1 REKTSSTAF
10 AEAKSFLRKLLPPA
24 DFETLF
30 PPSPPPPP
38 LPPPPPTSEGE
49 EGREGSNVQPTPPVS
64 NHTISDVQ
72 RCLEDAQT
80 SYETRIRYRPSD
92 LTFQTMMIPVAAS
105 PSTSS
110 SPTNAGAAPRR
121 SGAEA
126 RLWFTGLSERLL
138 YYGNIFDV
146 LAQHHP
152 EYVAL
157 AWGTLKFLLVAVTNH
172 ATTASKLSASIS
184 HIAELVPQHAFH
196 LILYPTREMQTA
208 WYRDSRPAHAFKS
221 IFQPWDIRFR
231 GEYEAVAATAQQVGR
246 LADVALKA
254 EVRDIMSEVMRG
266 RVDLKSVSRKISELQ
281 KENQRM
287 ESSRGDNALL
297 LIDTYSSYV
306 AKTFMID
313 LIDLILQYQLP
324 IIWALRYA
332 NFRDRS
338 IGVTDIARTLV
349 LHTMQ
354 ASADRL
360 LDSPFPVTV
369 EQLRGAAG
377 LDEWIAILNRLLSSM
392 DHAFIVL
399 DADLLTHATA
409 YERGQVLEML
419 DLLISKLS
427 GNVKIVTS
435 TSCVGPSYVR
445 ELEDLDACIRVQ
457 TGNAGDWRKTLRQ
470 RRRAMRFRKW

>member
-1 REKTSSTAF
+1 
-10 AEAKSFLRKLLPPA
+10 
-24 DFETLF
+24 
-30 PPSPPPPP
+30 
-38 LPPPPPTSEGE
+38 
-49 EGREGSNVQPTPPVS
+49 
-64 NHTISDVQ
+64 
-72 RCLEDAQT
+72 
-80 SYETRIRYRPSD
+80 
-92 LTFQTMMIPVAAS
+92 MMIPVAAS

-184 HIAELVPQHAFH
+184 HIAELVLQHAFH

-231 GEYEAVAATAQQVGR
+231 GEYEAVATTAQQVGR

-287 ESSRGDNALL
+287 ERLILCSYQEIRLDLTSQRVDLSRVHLTQMLTLPLWNAFPTSGESLHSRGDNALL

-338 IGVTDIARTLV
+338 ISVTDIARTLV